1 MDQGTL
7 ENYRTQFHDQGYFVV
22 PDLLDQSE
30 IQRFRDVSDALV
42 ERSRSVSKSDDTFDL
57 EQDHTSERPRLRR
70 IKAANRVD
78 PVFSDFM
85 HHPQLLSVLT
95 AILGPNIR
103 HQHVKLNTKAADGGA
118 PLEWHQDWAFYPH
131 TNDSVL
137 AVGLMIDDVDL
148 DNGPTLIIPRSH
160 RPRRVLD
167 HHRDGVFVGAIDASR
182 KEVDFDKAVP
192 ITGKAGTI
200 YVFDAFIVHGAAR
213 NTSPRVRRN
222 CFYEFVASDAWPL
235 EGVHGDD
242 MKRTLGPI
250 ESRGVAGEA
259 IVTPRLAEVPVRLP
273 LPRPSGGHYGSIYE
287 VQHAMADR
295 FFA

>member
-1 MDQGTL
+1 MDQRTL
-7 ENYRTQFHDQGYFVV
+7 ETYRKQFHDQGYFVV
-22 PDLLDQSE
+22 PDLLDNAG
-30 IQRFRDVSDALV
+30 IQRFRDVIDTLV
-42 ERSRSVSKSDDTFDL
+42 ERSRAISRSDDVFDL
-57 EQDHTSERPRLRR
+57 EDDHTSERPRLRR

-78 PVFSDFM
+78 AVFRDFM
-85 HHPQLLSVLT
+85 QHPGLLTVLT

-103 HQHVKLNTKAADGGA
+103 HQHVKLNAKAAEGGA

-137 AVGLMIDDVDL
+137 AAGLMIDDVDL
-148 DNGPTLIIPRSH
+148 DNGPTLIIPGSH
-160 RPRRVLD
+160 RPRRVLN
-167 HHRDGVFVGAIDASR
+167 HHRDGVFVGAIDPTR
-182 KEVDFDKAVP
+182 GEIDFDTAVP

-213 NTSPRVRRN
+213 NTSSRVRRN
-222 CFYEFVASDAWPL
+222 CFYEFMASDAWPL

-242 MKRTLGPI
+242 MKKSLGPI

-273 LPRPSGGHYGSIYE
+273 LPRPAGGHYGSIYE

>member
-1 MDQGTL
+1 MDQNTL
-7 ENYRTQFHDQGYFVV
+7 ESYRKQFHDQGFFVV
-22 PDLLDQSE
+22 PDLLEQSA

-42 ERSRSVSKSDDTFDL
+42 ERSRGVTKSDDIFDL

-85 HHPQLLSVLT
+85 RHPQLLAVLM

-103 HQHVKLNTKAADGGA
+103 HQHVKLNAKAADGGA
-118 PLEWHQDWAFYPH
+118 PLEWHQDWSFYPH

-148 DNGPTLIIPRSH
+148 DNGPTLIIPGSH

-167 HHRDGVFVGAIDASR
+167 HHRDGVFVGAIDAAR

-242 MKRTLGPI
+242 MKRALGPI
-250 ESRGVAGEA
+250 ETRGVAGEA
-259 IVTPRLAEVPVRLP
+259 VVTPRLAEVPVRLP
-273 LPRPSGGHYGSIYE
+273 LPRPSGEHYGSIYE
-287 VQHAMADR
+287 VQHAMAER